1 MRCAMFII
9 TGTLFTVLFWI
20 SLKVIYLLGIS
31 KELSFSELWKKETS
45 ELSVEVDNNTVI
57 PGETNLINT
66 LKKLWKRKF

>member
-1 MRCAMFII
+1 MRRAMFII

-20 SLKVIYLLGIS
+20 SLKVILLGIS

-45 ELSVEVDNNTVI
+45 ELSVSVEVDNTVI

>member
-45 ELSVEVDNNTVI
+45 ELSVEVDNTVI